1 MDKREIIM
9 NPSNGKETTDLL
21 RQLVSIPSVNP
32 GFRTPD
38 DPSEIFGEQKVA
50 AFLGD
55 FFKGLGCKV
64 WFDEVLPARSNL
76 IALLGTGKSGR
87 SIALQTHL
95 DTVQIT
101 GMTVDPWGRKDGD
114 RLYGRGS
121 CDTKASTAAFASAIR
136 YFAEGS
142 SLDADLFFLGT
153 IDEENGFAGS
163 RHLGTKYRFDACIVG
178 EPTRLQAVTAHKGS
192 VRFALVAQGA
202 SAHTSTPELGHNAV
216 FEMIDLLQDFRT
228 AFDRFTG
235 GRNHPLTGN
244 ATWTP
249 TKISGGVG
257 LNTVP
262 EVCTIAIDRRLVPG
276 EQVEDIIHFVDDW
289 SRRCVQEGHPW
300 RLGEIFMTD
309 PPFETNPEG
318 PPAKA
323 LRYALAKAG
332 LDAEAK
338 GVPYGTDATK
348 IAVGGT
354 PCVIFGPGDIAQA
367 HKSDEWIHL
376 PQVAMAREVV
386 IDAVKRLDQLLKE

>member
-1 MDKREIIM
+1 MTQTT
-9 NPSNGKETTDLL
+9 GKETIQML
-21 RQLVSIPSVNP
+21 RELVSIPSVNP
-32 GFRTPD
+32 GFRTSD
-38 DPSEIFGEQKVA
+38 DRSEIFGEERMA
-50 AFLGD
+50 AYLAD
-55 FFKGLGCKV
+55 YFKRLGCEV
-64 WFDEVLPARSNL
+64 WFDEVFPGRSNL
-76 IALLGTGKSGR
+76 IARLASGKGGR
-87 SIALQTHL
+87 TIALQSHL

-101 GMTVDPWGRKDGD
+101 GMTVDPWGRQDGD

-121 CDTKASTAAFASAIR
+121 CDTKASTAAFAGAIR
-136 YFAEGS
+136 HFAES
-142 SLDADLFFLGT
+142 SGLDADLYFLGT
-153 IDEENGFAGS
+153 VDEENGFGGS
-163 RHLGTKYRFDACIVG
+163 RHLGKKYRFDACIVG

-192 VRFALVAQGA
+192 VRFALVAEGT

-216 FEMIDLLQDFRT
+216 FEMFALMQDFRA

-235 GRNHPLTGN
+235 SKNHLLTGG

-249 TKISGGVG
+249 TKIRGGVG

-276 EQVEDIIHFVDDW
+276 EQVEDVIHFVEGW
-289 SRRCVQEGHPW
+289 SRRSTEQGHPW
-300 RLGEIFMTD
+300 RLGEIFMMD
-309 PPFETNPEG
+309 PPFETNPES

-348 IAVGGT
+348 IAAGGT

-367 HKSDEWIHL
+367 HKSDEWIDL
-376 PQVAMAREVV
+376 RQVALATEVV
-386 IDAVKRLDQLLKE
+386 IEAVKHLDLVLRK